1 MNNHSLKV
9 LLVRICSYNKEMP
22 CKECGCIVVDL
33 CKDVDKIGEYQM
45 MIDEL
50 YMEMPCPKAE
60 VRRLKIKRDIIVRRV
75 WRELEEIGYWIRRDV
90 LRDRRIPID
99 WRTGEREDGEEYA
112 EATDWESGEEEGERC

>member
-1 MNNHSLKV
+1 
-9 LLVRICSYNKEMP
+9 MP

-33 CKDVDKIGEYQM
+33 CEDVDKIGEYQM

>member
-1 MNNHSLKV
+1 
-9 LLVRICSYNKEMP
+9 MP
-22 CKECGCIVVDL
+22 CKECGCNVVDL
-33 CKDVDKIGEYQM
+33 HKDVDKIEEYQM

-75 WRELEEIGYWIRRDV
+75 WRVVEEIGYWIKRDV

-99 WRTGEREDGEEYA
+99 WRTGEREDDEKCA
-112 EATDWESGEEEGERC
+112 EATDWESGEEEGERR